1 MATRQAHNAVPQRAV
16 AEVFRSRP
24 TPIRD
29 AKRVAGAAGW
39 TEDQFKILFS
49 ALLSG
54 KEADW
59 SMGDDAPTAFLSV
72 LPRTLW
78 DYCKQRF
85 AQVTNPPIDPLRET
99 HVMSLEVHLKEG
111 LTLRSPVL
119 PASRLADLCAI
130 LGPVSQIDFSFP
142 AQQGVPGGRCRVA
155 QLASTPLSS
164 SGRPGLLL
172 LSDREV
178 SS

>member
-1 MATRQAHNAVPQRAV
+1 MIRRPPRSTLFPYTTLFRSQFLRWRDVLKRMATRQAHNAVPQRAV

-59 SMGDDAPTAFLSV
+59 SKIG
-72 LPRTLW
+72 R
-78 DYCKQRF
+78 
-85 AQVTNPPIDPLRET
+85 
-99 HVMSLEVHLKEG
+99 
-111 LTLRSPVL
+111 
-119 PASRLADLCAI
+119 ASCR
-130 LGPVSQIDFSFP
+130 
-142 AQQGVPGGRCRVA
+142 GR
-155 QLASTPLSS
+155 
-164 SGRPGLLL
+164 G
-172 LSDREV
+172 
-178 SS
+178 